1 MGLHEVSTALWQ
13 ERHLLEML
21 LFKLEEEHLLLAG
34 GRTRWLA
41 RATNEV
47 EVVLARI
54 REAELVRAM
63 EVEHVAPSL
72 RLGPGPTL
80 SELAAVVPTPWDTML
95 GDHRD
100 AFLELTAEIAQ
111 MAAANKELVSRGHRA
126 LQEVL
131 GAVDH
136 GPRGYPSTRDAVLT
150 RPLVFDAAL

>member
-1 MGLHEVSTALWQ
+1 MGLQEISTALWQ

-47 EVVLARI
+47 EMVLARI

-72 RLGPGPTL
+72 GLPPGPTL
-80 SELAAVVPTPWDTML
+80 SALAAAVDAPWDGIL

-100 AFLELTAEIAQ
+100 AFRELTAEIAQ
-111 MAAANKELVSRGHRA
+111 MAAANKELVARGQRA
-126 LQEVL
+126 LQDVL
-131 GAVDH
+131 GAAETTV
-136 GPRGYPSTRDAVLT
+136 RGYPGTGEASRPALVLD
-150 RPLVFDAAL
+150 VAL

>member
-21 LFKLEEEHLLLAG
+21 LFKLEEEHLLLSG

-47 EVVLARI
+47 EVVLERI

-72 RLGPGPTL
+72 RLAPGPTL
-80 SELAAVVPTPWDTML
+80 SELVGAVSSPWDTMFR
-95 GDHRD
+95 DHRD
-100 AFLELTAEIAQ
+100 AFVELTAEIAQ
-111 MAAANKELVSRGHRA
+111 MAASNKDLVARGHRA
-126 LQEVL
+126 LQDVL
-131 GAVDH
+131 GTADES
-136 GPRGYPSTRDAVLT
+136 PRGYPSARDSST
-150 RPLVFDAAL
+150 RPALVLDLAL